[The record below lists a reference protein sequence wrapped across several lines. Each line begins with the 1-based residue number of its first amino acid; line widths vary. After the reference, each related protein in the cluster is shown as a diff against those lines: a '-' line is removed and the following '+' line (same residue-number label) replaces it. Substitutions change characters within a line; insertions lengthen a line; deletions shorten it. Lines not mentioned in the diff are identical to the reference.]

1 MATEYKNIKPTRDYH
16 SIWLSE
22 NSTPPEGAL
31 CLTYNRGYS
40 AETDEI
46 LLVEYFIGDGRTTY
60 SQFIEQDRIYGY
72 YKVAPHVDA
81 NGIYGI
87 ANVNQFG
94 HVKATDSI
102 PVKAS
107 LTGNAGTDNGL
118 YARGNHSHPSEL
130 PDQNGQQGKYLTTDG
145 TNPAWSTVSS
155 LLDITIED
163 NGKFLTNNGTNFEWT
178 NLLQI
183 PSPTGQSGKVL
194 GTDGETLYW
203 TQPDNNLNLSLKDVS
218 GETVTY
224 NGSRAVDL
232 TNGVYY
238 AATAGSCQNTTTSA
252 QVTVNATSTSGVY
265 YPTIV
270 SGNGSQP
277 FYYNTNLKYN
287 PATGALTASKV
298 YNAVY
303 NDYAEYFPKGEETE
317 PGDIIMLDIEAEN
330 EQYIKAIKNKGRV
343 VGVHSDSYGHI
354 LGGEN
359 PEGCIDFEEY
369 NNKKYIP
376 VGLCGRC
383 YVKVIGK
390 INKGDFIV
398 PSEIAGI
405 GRAYNKDIDNKDDI
419 IGFVVE
425 SDNDIKIR
433 KLKMKIKN

>member
-16 SIWLSE
+16 SIWISE

-40 AETDEI
+40 GETDEI

-60 SQFIEQDRIYGY
+60 SQMVEQDKIYGY
-72 YKVAPHVDA
+72 YKVAPHTDE
-81 NGIYGI
+81 NGKYGI
-87 ANVNQFG
+87 ASATQFG
-94 HVKATDSI
+94 HVKSANSI

-107 LTGNAGTDNGL
+107 ITGNVGTDNGL
-118 YARGNHSHPSEL
+118 FARANHSHPSEL
-130 PDQNGQQGKYLTTDG
+130 PDQRGQQGKYLTTDG

-155 LLDITIED
+155 LLDITIQDE
-163 NGKFLTNNGTNFEWT
+163 GKFLTNNGTNFEWT
-178 NLLQI
+178 HLDII
-183 PSPTGQSGKVL
+183 PSQTGQAGKLL
-194 GTDGETLYW
+194 GTDGENLFWTLPA
-203 TQPDNNLNLSLKDVS
+203 TNLDLNMLNAA
-218 GETVTY
+218 GTEVTY
-224 NGSRAVDL
+224 NGTKAVDL
-232 TNGVYY
+232 TGGVYY

-252 QVTVNATSTSGVY
+252 QVTVNSTSTSGVY

-270 SGNGSQP
+270 TGNGSQS
-277 FYYNTNLKYN
+277 FYYSTNLKYN
-287 PATGALTASKV
+287 PATGALTATKV

-317 PGDIIMLDIEAEN
+317 PGDIIMLDIN
-330 EQYIKAIKNKGRV
+330 SDKEQYIKAIKHKGRV
-343 VGVHSDSYGHI
+343 VGVHSDTYGHI

-359 PEGCIDFEEY
+359 PVDCIDFEEY
-369 NNKKYIP
+369 NNKYYIP

-405 GRAYNKDIDNKDDI
+405 GRAYNKDLDDR
-419 IGFVVE
+419 
-425 SDNDIKIR
+425 NDIVGFIVETDDRVDIR

>member
-16 SIWLSE
+16 SIWMSE

-40 AETDEI
+40 GETDEI

-60 SQFIEQDRIYGY
+60 SQMVEQDKIYGY
-72 YKVAPHVDA
+72 YKVAPHTDE
-81 NGIYGI
+81 NGKYGI
-87 ANVNQFG
+87 ASATQFG
-94 HVKATDSI
+94 HVKSANSI

-107 LTGNAGTDNGL
+107 ITGNVGTDNGL
-118 YARGNHSHPSEL
+118 FARANHSHPSEL
-130 PDQNGQQGKYLTTDG
+130 PDQRGQQGKYLTTDG

-155 LLDITIED
+155 LLDITIQDE
-163 NGKFLTNNGTNFEWT
+163 GKFLTNNGTNFEWT
-178 NLLQI
+178 HLDII
-183 PSPTGQSGKVL
+183 PSQTGQAGKLL
-194 GTDGETLYW
+194 GTDGENLFWTLPA
-203 TQPDNNLNLSLKDVS
+203 TNLDLKMRNAA
-218 GETVTY
+218 GTEVTY
-224 NGSRAVDL
+224 NGTKAVDL
-232 TNGVYY
+232 TGGVYY

-252 QVTVNATSTSGVY
+252 QVTVNSTSTSGVY

-270 SGNGSQP
+270 TGNGSQS
-277 FYYNTNLKYN
+277 FYYSTNLKYN
-287 PATGALTASKV
+287 PATGALTATKV

-317 PGDIIMLDIEAEN
+317 PGDIIMLDIN
-330 EQYIKAIKNKGRV
+330 SDKEQYIKAIKHKGRV
-343 VGVHSDSYGHI
+343 VGVHSDTYGHI

-359 PEGCIDFEEY
+359 PVDCIDFEEY
-369 NNKKYIP
+369 NNKYYIP

-405 GRAYNKDIDNKDDI
+405 GRAYNKDLDDR
-419 IGFVVE
+419 
-425 SDNDIKIR
+425 NDIVGFIVETDDRVDIR
-433 KLKMKIKN
+433 RLKMKIKN

>member
-40 AETDEI
+40 GETDEV

-60 SQFIEQDRIYGY
+60 SQMVEQDKIYGY
-72 YKVAPHVDA
+72 YKVAPHTDE
-81 NGIYGI
+81 NGKYGI
-87 ANVNQFG
+87 ASATQFG

-107 LTGNAGTDNGL
+107 VTGNVGTDNGL
-118 YARGNHSHPSEL
+118 FARGNHSHPSEL
-130 PDQNGQQGKYLTTDG
+130 PDQRGQQGKYLSTDG
-145 TNPAWSTVSS
+145 TNPSWSTVSS
-155 LLDITIED
+155 LLDITIQDE
-163 NGKFLTNNGTNFEWT
+163 GKFLTNNGTNFEWT
-178 NLLQI
+178 HLDII
-183 PSPTGQSGKVL
+183 PSQTGQAGKLL
-194 GTDGETLYW
+194 GTDGENLFWTLPS
-203 TQPDNNLNLSLKDVS
+203 TNLDLKIRNAA
-218 GETVTY
+218 GTEVTY
-224 NGSRAVDL
+224 NGTKAVDL
-232 TNGVYY
+232 TGGVYY
-238 AATAGSCQNTTTSA
+238 AATAGSCKNTTTSA
-252 QVTVNATSTSGVY
+252 QVTVNSTSTSGVY

-270 SGNGSQP
+270 TGNGSQS
-277 FYYNTNLKYN
+277 FYYSTNLKYN
-287 PATGALTASKV
+287 PATGALTATKV

-317 PGDIIMLDIEAEN
+317 PGDIIMLDIN
-330 EQYIKAIKNKGRV
+330 SDKEQYIKAIKHKGRV
-343 VGVHSDSYGHI
+343 VGVHSDTYGHI

-359 PEGCIDFEEY
+359 PVDCIDFEEY
-369 NNKKYIP
+369 NNKYYIP

-405 GRAYNKDIDNKDDI
+405 GRAYNKDLDDR
-419 IGFVVE
+419 
-425 SDNDIKIR
+425 NDIVGFIVETDDRVDIR